1 MERAGSGGRDGG
13 RWKTGGAR
21 RSPRRARMKPFAP
34 TERPAALDAWDGV
47 AVAWAG
53 ALRDHRDPARAIADA
68 AMVEVIRQVP
78 TGPVLDAGCGE
89 GWLARELAAHGHKV
103 TAFDGSPVMVEL
115 ALEAGP
121 DRADYRLLTFQEAAA
136 GPRRMGGAFGT
147 IVFNFSLLDER
158 ITPALTAAGAV
169 LFPYGR
175 ILIQAAHPASSEAY
189 GAQGYRDGW
198 RTLGEAAPGEPLPS
212 PVPWYF
218 RTFTTWVLE
227 LRRAGLLLVETYE
240 PLDPA
245 TGRPVSLLLRA
256 TIPEKRR
263 PKD

>member
-1 MERAGSGGRDGG
+1 MRA
-13 RWKTGGAR
+13 
-21 RSPRRARMKPFAP
+21 PPAP
-34 TERPAALDAWDGV
+34 VERPPSLAAWDDV

-53 ALRDHRDPARAIADA
+53 ALRGRLDPARAIADA
-68 AMVEVIRQVP
+68 ALVDVIRQVP

-89 GWLARELAAHGHKV
+89 GWLARELAAHGHQV
-103 TAFDGSPVMVEL
+103 TAIDASPVMLEL

-121 DRADYRLLTFQEAAA
+121 DAVDYRLLTFQEAAA

-147 IVFNFSLLDER
+147 IVFNFSLVDER
-158 ITPALTAAGAV
+158 ITPILTAAGAV

-175 ILIQAAHPASSEAY
+175 ILIQAAHPASEAY
-189 GAQGYRDGW
+189 GAAGYRDGW
-198 RTLGEAAPGEPLPS
+198 RTRDEAAPGVALPA

-240 PLDPA
+240 PLDPG
-245 TGRPVSLLLRA
+245 TGRPVSLLLSA

-263 PKD
+263 PKS